1 MYKYIK
7 MISRPLLFDS
17 RKGQGKSVDFTTRFN
32 PPLQLDI
39 SKSYE
44 IALIN
49 SEIWYAWH
57 NITDQNNRFLLTK
70 WCNSKTIT
78 NTTRYRYLKLIWF
91 LHDE

>member
-7 MISRPLLFDS
+7 MISIPLFFDS
-17 RKGQGKSVDFTTRFN
+17 RKGQGKSEDLTNSFN

-49 SEIWYAWH
+49 SQTWYA
-57 NITDQNNRFLLTK
+57 
-70 WCNSKTIT
+70 
-78 NTTRYRYLKLIWF
+78 
-91 LHDE
+91 

>member
-7 MISRPLLFDS
+7 IITIPLFFDS
-17 RKGQGKSVDFTTRFN
+17 RKGQGKSEDFTTSFS

-44 IALIN
+44 IALIYFQ
-49 SEIWYAWH
+49 IWYAWL
-57 NITDQNNRFLLTK
+57 NITDQNNRFFTHQ

-78 NTTRYRYLKLIWF
+78 NTTKTITNKTF
-91 LHDE
+91 